1 MSGIFSSG
9 GFASGFLLSVLRLG
23 VPYVTAALGGT
34 VCERAGVIN
43 IALEGF
49 LLLAA
54 LGTAL
59 GAGHGALFAM
69 ACGLSAG
76 LLLALVYALLV
87 VVFRGDQIV
96 CGVAVFLLADGLSR
110 VLLKAVYGSTSNSPR
125 LGALAG
131 YGPTLFVALALLLT
145 LAVHYGLYQS
155 VLGLRLRAV
164 GERPQA
170 ARALGV
176 SVLRVRIIA
185 VALSGLLTAVG
196 GVYLVFEQ
204 RQFVALMSGGRG
216 FLALA
221 AMIFGGWRPLHAA
234 AAGLLFAS
242 AEALGIRL
250 QASGLHIPN
259 FVTQLLPYVLTLLA
273 LLLRGPLLRMR
284 QSGQGDA
291 IGQPQAPAALG
302 LPRD

>member
-1 MSGIFSSG
+1 MNG
-9 GFASGFLLSVLRLG
+9 GWLLGFGLSVLRLS

-49 LLLAA
+49 LLVAA

-59 GAGHGALFAM
+59 GAAHGALA
-69 ACGLSAG
+69 AVLCGLGAG
-76 LLLALVYALLV
+76 LGLALLYGLLV

-96 CGVAVFLLADGLSR
+96 CGVAAFLLADGLSR

-125 LGALAG
+125 LPALAG
-131 YGPTLFVALALLLT
+131 YGPALPVLAMVLLVLLVHVAL
-145 LAVHYGLYQS
+145 YGS

-176 SVLRVRIIA
+176 SVAAIRMYA
-185 VALSGLLTAVG
+185 VAISGLLTAVG

-221 AMIFGGWRPLHAA
+221 AMIFGGWRPIYAA
-234 AAGLLFAS
+234 LAALLFAG
-242 AEALGIRL
+242 AETLGIQL

-259 FVTQLLPYVLTLLA
+259 FLVQLLPYALTLVA
-273 LLLRGPLLRMR
+273 LLGRGALGR
-284 QSGQGDA
+284 GQGRQGG
-291 IGQPQAPAALG
+291 IGSQAPAALG
-302 LPRD
+302 QPRE

>member
-1 MSGIFSSG
+1 MSGG
-9 GFASGFLLSVLRLG
+9 AGWALGFGLSVLRLG

-49 LLLAA
+49 LLVAA

-59 GAGHGALFAM
+59 GAAHGALA
-69 ACGLSAG
+69 AVLCGLGAG
-76 LLLALVYALLV
+76 LGLALLYGLLV
-87 VVFRGDQIV
+87 VIFRGDQIV
-96 CGVAVFLLADGLSR
+96 CGVAAFLLADGLSR

-131 YGPTLFVALALLLT
+131 YGPALFVLAAVLLVL
-145 LAVHYGLYQS
+145 LVHVGLYHS

-164 GERPQA
+164 GERPEA

-176 SVLRVRIIA
+176 SVPAVRMYA

-234 AAGLLFAS
+234 GAALLFAS
-242 AEALGIRL
+242 AETLGIHL

-259 FVTQLLPYVLTLLA
+259 FLVQLLPYALTLAA
-273 LLLRGPLLRMR
+273 LLLRGALQRT
-284 QSGQGDA
+284 SISA
-291 IGQPQAPAALG
+291 QAPADLG
-302 LPRD
+302 KPRD

>member
-1 MSGIFSSG
+1 MSAAWWLG
-9 GFASGFLLSVLRLG
+9 LLLAVLRLS
-23 VPYVTAALGGT
+23 VPYVMAALGGT

-49 LLLAA
+49 LLISA

-59 GAGHGALFAM
+59 GASHGALA
-69 ACGLSAG
+69 AVGCGLAAGVAFAG
-76 LLLALVYALLV
+76 LYALAV
-87 VVFRGDQIV
+87 VVLRGDQIV
-96 CGVAVFLLADGLSR
+96 SGVALFMLADGLSR

-125 LGALAG
+125 LAALDG
-131 YGPTLFVALALLLT
+131 HGPALFLLA
-145 LAVHYGLYQS
+145 AVFLIAILHVFLYFS

-176 SVLRVRIIA
+176 SVLQVRGIA
-185 VALSGLLTAVG
+185 VLLSGLLTSIG

-221 AMIFGGWRPLHAA
+221 AMIFGGWRPLPAA
-234 AAGLLFAS
+234 AAAVLFAA
-242 AEALGIRL
+242 AEALGIKL
-250 QASGLHIPN
+250 QASNLHVPN
-259 FVTQLLPYVLTLLA
+259 YLLQALPYVLTLLA
-273 LLLRGPLLRMR
+273 LLLRGVLRGA
-284 QSGQGDA
+284 S
-291 IGQPQAPAALG
+291 PAPAALG
-302 LPRD
+302 QPRD

>member
-1 MSGIFSSG
+1 MSGSLLLWLG
-9 GFASGFLLSVLRLG
+9 GLLISVLRIG

-34 VCERAGVIN
+34 ICERAGVIN

-49 LLLAA
+49 LLMAA

-59 GAGHGALFAM
+59 GAEHGALA
-69 ACGLSAG
+69 AVTCGLLAG
-76 LLLALVYALLV
+76 LFLALLYGLLV

-96 CGVAVFLLADGLSR
+96 CGVAIFLLADGLSR
-110 VLLKAVYGSTSNSPR
+110 VLLKVTYDSTSNSPR
-125 LGALAG
+125 LSALDG
-131 YGPTLFVALALLLT
+131 YGPGLFVAVALLLT
-145 LAVHYGLYQS
+145 LLVHVGLYKS

-176 SVLRVRIIA
+176 SVLAVRMYA

-196 GVYLVFEQ
+196 GIYLVFQQ

-216 FLALA
+216 FLALS
-221 AMIFGGWRPLHAA
+221 AMIFGGWRPLY
-234 AAGLLFAS
+234 AAGAALLFAS
-242 AEALGIRL
+242 AEALGIYL

-259 FVTQLLPYVLTLLA
+259 FLTQLLPYSLTLCA
-273 LLLRGPLLRMR
+273 LLLRGVLRNH
-284 QSGQGDA
+284 GQRLGRSH
-291 IGQPQAPAALG
+291 GSQMAPAALG
-302 LPRD
+302 QPRD

>member
-1 MSGIFSSG
+1 VSTILSSAAVWAVFVAWLG
-9 GFASGFLLSVLRLG
+9 GFLLSVLRLG

-49 LLLAA
+49 LLMAA

-59 GAGHGALFAM
+59 GASHGALA
-69 ACGLSAG
+69 AIAGGLSAG
-76 LLLALVYALLV
+76 LLVALLYALLV

-110 VLLKAVYGSTSNSPR
+110 VLLKVVYDSTSNSPR
-125 LGALAG
+125 LAALSG
-131 YGPTLFVALALLLT
+131 YGPTLFVVLTLGLLLV
-145 LAVHYGLYQS
+145 VHFGLYSS

-176 SVLRVRIIA
+176 SVLRVRVIA
-185 VALSGLLTAVG
+185 VLLSGLLTAVG
-196 GVYLVFEQ
+196 GIYLVFEQ

-221 AMIFGGWRPLHAA
+221 AMIFGGWRPLY
-234 AAGLLFAS
+234 AAGAALLFAS

-259 FVTQLLPYVLTLLA
+259 FLTQLLPYALTLCA
-273 LLLRGPLLRMR
+273 LILRGSFAR
-284 QSGQGDA
+284 SSAG
-291 IGQPQAPAALG
+291 QAPAALG
-302 LPRD
+302 QPRE

>member
-1 MSGIFSSG
+1 MSGEAAWLG
-9 GFASGFLLSVLRLG
+9 GFLLSVLRLA

-49 LLLAA
+49 LLTAA

-59 GAGHGALFAM
+59 GAAHGALLAVL
-69 ACGLSAG
+69 CGLGAG
-76 LLLALVYALLV
+76 LFLALLYGMLV

-110 VLLKAVYGSTSNSPR
+110 VLLKVAYGSTSNSPR
-125 LGALAG
+125 LAALAG
-131 YGPTLFVALALLLT
+131 YGPAMFVAIAMLLVL
-145 LAVHYGLYQS
+145 LVHGGLYHS

-170 ARALGV
+170 ARALSV
-176 SVLRVRIIA
+176 SVLRVRLYA
-185 VALSGLLTAVG
+185 VLLSGLLTAVG

-221 AMIFGGWRPLHAA
+221 AMIFGGWRPLY
-234 AAGLLFAS
+234 AAGAALLFAS

-259 FVTQLLPYVLTLLA
+259 FLIQLLPYSLTLMA
-273 LLLRGPLLRMR
+273 LVLRGSFLGFGHAR
-284 QSGQGDA
+284 QNGG
-291 IGQPQAPAALG
+291 QAPAALG
-302 LPRD
+302 KPRD

>member
-1 MSGIFSSG
+1 MDSALWIFG
-9 GFASGFLLSVLRLG
+9 LLISVLRIS

-49 LLLAA
+49 LLLSA

-59 GAGHGALFAM
+59 GAPHGPVVALL
-69 ACGLSAG
+69 CGLGAG
-76 LLLALVYALLV
+76 VATAALYALLV

-96 CGVAVFLLADGLSR
+96 CGVALFLLADGLSR
-110 VLLKAVYGSTSNSPR
+110 FLLKVVFGSTSNSPR
-125 LGALAG
+125 LALLAG
-131 YGPTLFVALALLLT
+131 RGPLVLLAVGFVLVVVLHLLLSRT
-145 LAVHYGLYQS
+145 

-164 GERPQA
+164 GEKPQA

-176 SVLRVRIIA
+176 SVLRVRLYA
-185 VALSGLLTAVG
+185 VLLSGLLTAVG

-221 AMIFGGWRPLHAA
+221 AMIFGGWRPVGAA
-234 AAGLLFAS
+234 LAAVFFAS
-242 AEALGIRL
+242 AEALGIKL
-250 QASGLHIPN
+250 QASAVALPS
-259 FVTQLLPYVLTLLA
+259 FLPQLLPYALTLCA
-273 LLLRGPLLRMR
+273 LLLRGTLGPRLAARR
-284 QSGQGDA
+284 TGSSGYQA
-291 IGQPQAPAALG
+291 AVAPAALG
-302 LPRD
+302 QPRP

>member
-1 MSGIFSSG
+1 MLTIASVWLL
-9 GFASGFLLSVLRLG
+9 GFVLAMLRIS
-23 VPYVTAALGGT
+23 VPYVMAALGGT

-43 IALEGF
+43 IALEAF

-59 GAGHGALFAM
+59 GAPYGAPAAVL
-69 ACGLSAG
+69 CGLVAG
-76 LLLALVYALLV
+76 VAAAALYGLLV

-96 CGVAVFLLADGLSR
+96 CGVAMFLLADGLSR
-110 VLLKAVYGSTSNSPR
+110 FLLKVVFGSTSNSPR
-125 LGALAG
+125 LPALVG
-131 YGPTLFVALALLLT
+131 RGALLLT
-145 LAVHYGLYQS
+145 LVAVASVGLLHFLLYRS
-155 VLGLRLRAV
+155 VFGLRLRAV
-164 GERPQA
+164 GDKPQA

-176 SVLRVRIIA
+176 SVLAVRLRA
-185 VALSGLLTAVG
+185 VLLSGLLTAVG
-196 GVYLVFEQ
+196 GVYLVFDQ

-221 AMIFGGWRPLHAA
+221 AMIFGGWRPLPAA
-234 AAGLLFAS
+234 LAALLFAA

-259 FVTQLLPYVLTLLA
+259 WLTQLLPYALTLLA
-273 LLLRGPLLRMR
+273 LLLRGTLGSRRNL
-284 QSGQGDA
+284 
-291 IGQPQAPAALG
+291 APAALG

>member
-1 MSGIFSSG
+1 MSGWVGWIDAG
-9 GFASGFLLSVLRLG
+9 ASLGWVWGFLLAVLRLS
-23 VPYVTAALGGT
+23 VPYVAAALGGT

-49 LLLAA
+49 LLVAA

-59 GAGHGALFAM
+59 GAGHGALFAGL
-69 ACGLSAG
+69 CGLGAG
-76 LLLALVYALLV
+76 LALALLYGLLV

-110 VLLKAVYGSTSNSPR
+110 VLLKVVYGSTSNSPR

-131 YGPTLFVALALLLT
+131 YGPARFALLAGVLALL
-145 LAVHYGLYQS
+145 VHAGLYRS
-155 VLGLRLRAV
+155 VFGLRLRAV

-176 SVLRVRIIA
+176 SVLAVRLSA

-221 AMIFGGWRPLHAA
+221 AMIFGGWRPLY
-234 AAGLLFAS
+234 AAGAALLFAS

-259 FVTQLLPYVLTLLA
+259 FLTQLLPYALTLLA
-273 LLLRGPLLRMR
+273 LLLRGVLRK
-284 QSGQGDA
+284 DA
-291 IGQPQAPAALG
+291 AVQAPAALG
-302 LPRD
+302 QPRD

>member
-1 MSGIFSSG
+1 VSGAAG
-9 GFASGFLLSVLRLG
+9 WLLGFLLSVLRLG
-23 VPYVTAALGGT
+23 VPYVAAALGGT
-34 VCERAGVIN
+34 VCERAGIIN

-49 LLLAA
+49 LLFAA

-59 GAGHGALFAM
+59 GAAHGALAAV
-69 ACGLSAG
+69 ACGLGAG
-76 LLLALVYALLV
+76 LLLALLYGLLV

-96 CGVAVFLLADGLSR
+96 CGVAVFMLADGLSR
-110 VLLKAVYGSTSNSPR
+110 VLLKVVYGSTSNSPR
-125 LGALAG
+125 LPALSG
-131 YGPTLFVALALLLT
+131 YGPALFVVAAVLLVL
-145 LAVHYGLYQS
+145 LCHVGLYHS
-155 VLGLRLRAV
+155 VFGLRLRAV

-176 SVLRVRIIA
+176 SVLAIRMYA
-185 VALSGLLTAVG
+185 VLLSGLLTAVG

-221 AMIFGGWRPLHAA
+221 AMIFGGWRPLYAA
-234 AAGLLFAS
+234 AAALLFAS

-259 FVTQLLPYVLTLLA
+259 YLVQLLPYLLTLSA
-273 LLLRGPLLRMR
+273 LISRGLVQNVRTGS
-284 QSGQGDA
+284 SGGSYT
-291 IGQPQAPAALG
+291 QAPAALG
-302 LPRD
+302 QPRD